1 MASQR
6 SKALHRNPRL
16 RPLNRIAVNVLLDG
30 VLAALAAPV
39 ARWLAAPQDGLLHPL
54 WFVAGGAITLVVSGL
69 PFRMPQQ
76 YWRFSGMSD
85 LMGIAGASIA
95 SATLFSLGL
104 VVTGFPL
111 PSLTFPVIYALV
123 LLVALGGLRVAYR
136 LAHGRRL
143 RCAQQQRVVLI
154 GADTA
159 ADIYM
164 RALERA
170 GQSGIRIVGLVALGT
185 HQAGRRIHNV
195 PILGHVDTLP
205 AILDRLDK
213 AGGLPES
220 LVITDPAFRGR
231 MLTAVL
237 DAAAAH
243 GIAVLRAPVL
253 TDLAPAERVQLRPVP
268 LEDLLNRP
276 QVALDLDGM
285 ERLIGGQN
293 VLVTGAGG
301 TIGSELVRQI
311 ARLGARRLILLDHG
325 EFALW
330 QIDVELAETAG
341 HIPREVV
348 VADVR
353 DAGRMDALMG
363 HFRPDL
369 VFHAAALKHVPIVEA
384 NPAEGILTNV
394 HGTRVVA
401 DSAARHGVRA
411 MVVISTDKAVNP
423 SSLMGASKRAAE
435 MYCQA
440 MDIKARTSPE
450 GGMRCIT
457 VRFGNVLGSTGS
469 VVPLFRRQLER
480 GGPLTVTHPDMRR
493 YFMTVPEAVGLV
505 LQASVRGMAGG
516 ADGSGTDA
524 LLRHGGIFVLDM
536 GEPVKIVDLA
546 RQMIRMA
553 GLRPEEDVAIRFT
566 GLRAGEKL
574 YEELFHGREAPV
586 PTDAPGLLMATP
598 RVVDLAEV
606 SHVVEQMTRS
616 ARMGDNKA
624 ALRDLA
630 ALVPEFDH
638 NPYGEVRRTA
648 APPVAPM
655 DPSSP
660 ATPVAGT
667 AAGQSADPQG
677 AVQDGAQGGVHA
689 GAQEHPCEPPGGATH
704 EGIHGATHGGTQS
717 GIQPVTSPGA
727 QAASVSTDGT
737 EQVAS

>member
-95 SATLFSLGL
+95 SAALFSIGL
-104 VVTGFPL
+104 VLTGFSL
-111 PSLTFPVIYALV
+111 PSPTFPVIYALV

-136 LAHGRRL
+136 LAHRRRL
-143 RCAQQQRVVLI
+143 RSAEQHRVILI

-164 RALERA
+164 RALDRA
-170 GQSGIRIVGLVALGT
+170 GQGGIKIVGLVALGT

-205 AILDRLDK
+205 TILDRLDK

-220 LVITDPAFRGR
+220 LVITDPTFRGR

-237 DAAAAH
+237 DAAVAH

-285 ERLIGGQN
+285 ERLIGGQT
-293 VLVTGAGG
+293 VLVSGAGG

-311 ARLGARRLILLDHG
+311 ARLGAKRLILLDHG

-330 QIDVELAETAG
+330 QIDVELAETAP
-341 HIPREVV
+341 HIPREAV

-401 DSAARHGVRA
+401 DTAARHGVRA

-440 MDIKARTSPE
+440 LDIKARTSPTP

-505 LQASVRGMAGG
+505 LQASVRGMAGK
-516 ADGSGTDA
+516 DGSGTDT

-536 GEPVKIVDLA
+536 GEPVRIVDLA

-606 SHVVEQMTRS
+606 SHVVERMTHS
-616 ARMGDNKA
+616 ARMGDIKA

-638 NPYGEVRRTA
+638 NPHGEVRKAPAHVGA
-648 APPVAPM
+648 ADHAQPNGRAGGDKAGDPGTSPSGTPPGIPSGTQPAALPGGPVAPF
-655 DPSSP
+655 
-660 ATPVAGT
+660 
-667 AAGQSADPQG
+667 
-677 AVQDGAQGGVHA
+677 
-689 GAQEHPCEPPGGATH
+689 
-704 EGIHGATHGGTQS
+704 
-717 GIQPVTSPGA
+717 
-727 QAASVSTDGT
+727 STDGT